1 MKFLDK
7 DEIVMIVIAWFLWAS
22 GLCSWETVLALLGW
36 YWIGR
41 VHEAIKRR
49 KSK

>member
-7 DEIVMIVIAWFLWAS
+7 DEILIIVLIWLLWVS
-22 GLCSWETVLALLGW
+22 GLCDWLTALALLGW

-41 VHEAIKRR
+41 VHEAIKRKR
-49 KSK
+49 KG